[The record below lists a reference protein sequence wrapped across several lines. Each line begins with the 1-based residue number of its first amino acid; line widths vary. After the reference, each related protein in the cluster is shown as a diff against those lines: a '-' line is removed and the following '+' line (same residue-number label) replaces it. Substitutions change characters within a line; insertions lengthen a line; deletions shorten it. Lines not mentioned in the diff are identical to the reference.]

1 MFTVTTFI
9 LLKRMKMNL
18 TSSEA
23 QWPSE
28 GKGGVLKSTIE
39 HPSNC
44 NVTNQHQK
52 RDSILKKYIFGCA
65 ALVPVL
71 VITQIV
77 QYILKYNIILI
88 KIVRGPSGKK
98 KP

>member
-1 MFTVTTFI
+1 M
-9 LLKRMKMNL
+9 R
-18 TSSEA
+18 
-23 QWPSE
+23 
-28 GKGGVLKSTIE
+28 GRGVLKSTIE
-39 HPSNC
+39 HLSNC

-52 RDSILKKYIFGCA
+52 LDSILKKYIFGCA

-98 KP
+98 KNHNYKKKVFQRLWIINISGSMEN